1 METRGSR
8 AGGGEHLV
16 FLWSSA
22 GYALEAR
29 SGVAPMPGA
38 LVENGAFRYRVARTG
53 PSPLPGDSR
62 VCAYLLPDGI
72 DADALPSDPRAADAA
87 SQLASL
93 LGEQPEGACVVA
105 VDAEGRRRGVTVSTL
120 VSLSLDPPL
129 VGFAVAGEDPL
140 LELLPEAGGCV
151 ISLLAGGQG
160 WLAEHFADGT
170 GPVAMWHGLGAEPG
184 AVGAPLYV
192 GALGWLEC
200 ALRDSVTVGSHT
212 FVVCEVS
219 RLEAGP
225 EAPALLRTRGT
236 YGSI

>member
-1 METRGSR
+1 MKTRGSK

-16 FLWSSA
+16 FLWSFS
-22 GYALEAR
+22 GYSLEAR
-29 SGVAPMPGA
+29 PGA
-38 LVENGAFRYRVARTG
+38 PPEPGAVVENGILRYRVAKTG
-53 PSPLPGDSR
+53 PSPLPGDPR
-62 VCAYLLPDGI
+62 TCAYLLLDGT
-72 DADALPSDPRAADAA
+72 DVHALPSERAAADDA
-87 SQLASL
+87 SQLTTL
-93 LGEQPEGACVVA
+93 LDEHPESVCVVS

-129 VGFAVAGEDPL
+129 VGFAVADGEPL

-160 WLAEHFADGT
+160 WLAEHFVEGAR
-170 GPVAMWHGLGAEPG
+170 PVAMWHGLGAEPG
-184 AVGAPLYV
+184 ASGAPLYV

-200 ALRDSVTVGSHT
+200 ALRDSIPVGSHT
-212 FVVCEVS
+212 FFVCEVK

-225 EAPALLRTRGT
+225 EAPALLRTRGA